1 MFRPEN
7 SIRVDHL
14 KRSIFRLENLPEI
27 RTRFDRDPREIV
39 FSRNVDLKDFLDAL
53 DHESDRSP

>member
-14 KRSIFRLENLPEI
+14 KRSIFRLENLSEI

-39 FSRNVDLKDFLDAL
+39 FSGNVDLKDFLDAL